1 MALVDR
7 PITSFEQLQEVAK
20 KKGPKKVSVA
30 VAQEKVVLQ
39 AIKKAEDL
47 GLIDAILVGDKDEV
61 TKLGGE
67 FGWKIPAGKIVDELD
82 YHQSIRRAVELVRDK
97 EASMIMKGKA
107 TSADMYR
114 TILDKE
120 MGMRTGRLISQVLV
134 YKVAGFDRLML
145 MSDASMFIA
154 PDLKQK
160 AEICRNAIGVA
171 HALGI
176 KMPKVAAL
184 SALEQVNPDMP
195 STVDAASLA
204 LMNRRNQI
212 KGAIVDGPIAMD
224 AAVAAWAAEEKG
236 FESPVAGCTDIFI
249 YPNIESANIGYRCI
263 IYFAEAESGGI
274 VVGAKAPIVVVS
286 RAEPIETKINS
297 ICLGI
302 LMAHFNEEQG
312 A

>member
-1 MALVDR
+1 MSSAEK
-7 PITSFEQLQEVAK
+7 PITSFEQLLEAAK
-20 KKGPKKVSVA
+20 RRGPKKVSVA

-47 GLIDAILVGDKDEV
+47 GLIDAILVGDQGEIM
-61 TKLGGE
+61 KLGEE
-67 FGWKIPAGKIVDELD
+67 FGWKIPAGKIVNELD
-82 YHQSIRRAVELVRDK
+82 YKTSIRRAAEIVRDK

-114 TILDKE
+114 VLLDKE
-120 MGMRTGRLISQVLV
+120 MGMRTGRLLSQVLV
-134 YKVAGFDRLML
+134 FKVPGFDRLML

-160 AEICRNAIGVA
+160 AEICRNAIDVA

-184 SALEQVNPDMP
+184 SAFEQVNPDMP
-195 STVDAASLA
+195 STVDAAGLT

-212 KGAIVDGPIAMD
+212 TGAIIDGPIAMD
-224 AAVAAWAAEEKG
+224 AAIAAWAAEEKG

-249 YPNIESANIGYRCI
+249 CPNIESANIGYRCI
-263 IYFAEAESGGI
+263 IYFAKAESGGI
-274 VVGAKAPIVVVS
+274 VVGAKAPILVMS
-286 RAEPIETKINS
+286 RAEPVEVKINS

-302 LMAHFNEEQG
+302 LMAHWREQG

>member
-1 MALVDR
+1 MASVEKS
-7 PITSFEQLQEVAK
+7 ITSFEQLLEAAK

-39 AIKKAEDL
+39 AIKRAEDL
-47 GLIDAILVGDKDEV
+47 GLVDAILVGDQGEII
-61 TKLGGE
+61 KLGEE
-67 FGWKIPAGKIVDELD
+67 FGWKIPASKIVNEPD
-82 YHQSIRRAVELVRDK
+82 YKVSIRRAVEMVRDK

-114 TILDKE
+114 VLLDRE
-120 MGMRTGRLISQVLV
+120 MGMRTGRLLSQVLV
-134 YKVAGFDRLML
+134 FKVPGFDRLML

-160 AEICRNAIGVA
+160 AEICRNAIDVA

-184 SALEQVNPDMP
+184 SAFEQVNPDMP
-195 STVDAASLA
+195 STVDAAGLT

-212 KGAIVDGPIAMD
+212 KGAIIDGPIALD

-249 YPNIESANIGYRCI
+249 CPNIESANIGYRCI
-263 IYFAEAESGGI
+263 IYFAKAESGGI
-274 VVGAKAPIVVVS
+274 VVGAKAPILVVS

-297 ICLGI
+297 IALGI
-302 LMAHFNEEQG
+302 LIAHHQG
-312 A
+312 RGA

>member
-1 MALVDR
+1 MALVGK
-7 PITSFEQLQEVAK
+7 PITSFKQLQEVAK
-20 KKGPKKVSVA
+20 KRGPKKVSVA

-47 GLIDAILVGDKDEV
+47 GLIDAILVGNQDEIL
-61 TKLGGE
+61 KLGEE
-67 FGWKIPAGKIVDELD
+67 FGWKIPVSKIVNELE
-82 YHQSIRRAVELVRDK
+82 YYLSIRRAAEMVRDK

-114 TILDKE
+114 TLLDKE
-120 MGMRTGRLISQVLV
+120 MGMRTGRLLSQVLV
-134 YKVAGFDRLML
+134 FKVPGFDRHMF

-160 AEICRNAIGVA
+160 AEICRNAIDVA

-176 KMPKVAAL
+176 KTPKVAAL
-184 SALEQVNPDMP
+184 SALELVNPDMP
-195 STVDAASLA
+195 STVDAANLT

-212 KGAIVDGPIAMD
+212 KGAIIDGPIAMD

-249 YPNIESANIGYRCI
+249 CPNIESANIGYRCI
-263 IYFAEAESGGI
+263 IYFAKAESGGI
-274 VVGAKAPIVVVS
+274 VVGAKAPIIVVS

-302 LMAHFNEEQG
+302 LIATKE
-312 A
+312 

>member
-1 MALVDR
+1 MALVDK
-7 PITSFEQLQEVAK
+7 PITSFKQLREVAK
-20 KKGPKKVSVA
+20 KRGPKKVSVA

-47 GLIDAILVGDKDEV
+47 GLIDAILVGNQDEI
-61 TKLGGE
+61 TKLGEE
-67 FGWKIPAGKIVDELD
+67 FGWKIPASKIVNELD
-82 YHQSIRRAVELVRDK
+82 YYLSIRRAAEMVRDK

-114 TILDKE
+114 VLLDKE
-120 MGMRTGRLISQVLV
+120 MGMRTGRLLSQVLV
-134 YKVAGFDRLML
+134 FKVPGFDRLMF

-160 AEICRNAIGVA
+160 AEICRNAIDVA

-176 KMPKVAAL
+176 KTPKVAAL
-184 SALEQVNPDMP
+184 SALELVNPDIP
-195 STVDAASLA
+195 STVDAANLT

-212 KGAIVDGPIAMD
+212 KGAIIDGPIAMD

-236 FESPVAGCTDIFI
+236 FESPIAGCTDIFI
-249 YPNIESANIGYRCI
+249 CPNIESANIGYRCI
-263 IYFAEAESGGI
+263 IYFAKAESGGI
-274 VVGAKAPIVVVS
+274 VVGAKAPIIVVS

-302 LMAHFNEEQG
+302 LIATKE
-312 A
+312 

>member
-1 MALVDR
+1 MALAEK
-7 PITSFEQLQEVAK
+7 PITSFEQLLKVAK
-20 KKGPKKVSVA
+20 KWGPKKVSVA

-47 GLIDAILVGDKDEV
+47 GLIDAILVGNQEETV
-61 TKLGGE
+61 KLGEE
-67 FGWKIPAGKIVDELD
+67 FGWKIPTSKIVNELD
-82 YHQSIRRAVELVRDK
+82 YTLSIRRAAEMVRDK
-97 EASMIMKGKA
+97 EVSMIMKGKA

-114 TILDKE
+114 VLLDKE
-120 MGMRTGRLISQVLV
+120 MGMRTGRLLSQVLV
-134 YKVAGFDRLML
+134 FKVPGFDRLMF

-160 AEICRNAIGVA
+160 AEICRNAIDVA

-176 KMPKVAAL
+176 KCPKVAAL

-195 STVDAASLA
+195 STVDAANLT

-212 KGAIVDGPIAMD
+212 KGAIIDGPIALD

-249 YPNIESANIGYRCI
+249 CPNIESANIGYRCI
-263 IYFAEAESGGI
+263 IYFAKAESGGI
-274 VVGAKAPIVVVS
+274 VVGAKAPIIVVS

-302 LMAHFNEEQG
+302 LMAHWQEQE